1 MKTIGT
7 LLMVSMLC
15 GCSPT
20 GDNPIFGWWGS
31 WVLLDG
37 GAKTNYLLFYF
48 DETNAVFQGHMAIPV
63 SYSVTSDQIVIY
75 DNLSNKTTKARMIS
89 STQVELYDD
98 AGTPFIAYR
107 FVPESFYNEGQLT
120 TNPLLLGL
128 LDLLTNLLSEGT
140 AQQGPAGY
148 RRSRAPQPEG

>member
-7 LLMVSMLC
+7 LLIVSMLC

-75 DNLSNKTTKARMIS
+75 DTLSNKTTKARMIS
-89 STQVELYDD
+89 STQVELYND

-107 FVPESFYNEGQLT
+107 FVPENFYNEGQLT

-128 LDLLTNLLSEGT
+128 LDLLTNLVSEGS
-140 AQQGPAGY
+140 AQPGH
-148 RRSRAPQPEG
+148 